1 MPSTW
6 PHHALCFLIPVPIV
20 GADSTATCIARALAG
35 RGFQRNSS
43 GKALA
48 PFVRVARGMKYGV
61 DRDRRLRLLVQHG
74 VWKATYQGAAVA
86 LVNDRVHL
94 GSAPDAFQTRID
106 RTQELLTQSGSA
118 AFIPDVGFCNVQ
130 LGFRSDHQIHG
141 HSAHAPCASPL
152 PRAAPK
158 PGFSVDSLSCVPVPA
173 FANRGL
179 ARPPARP
186 QGRPTDLRQVGA
198 SRTGLDQRSTLNS
211 FGSPLPILSNCLATW
226 ASNATPVAPRRN
238 PALPRSSLSSI
249 RKLSANGDLIK

>member
-106 RTQELLTQSGSA
+106 
-118 AFIPDVGFCNVQ
+118 Q
-130 LGFRSDHQIHG
+130 LRNS
-141 HSAHAPCASPL
+141 SP
-152 PRAAPK
+152 
-158 PGFSVDSLSCVPVPA
+158 S
-173 FANRGL
+173 
-179 ARPPARP
+179 
-186 QGRPTDLRQVGA
+186 
-198 SRTGLDQRSTLNS
+198 
-211 FGSPLPILSNCLATW
+211 
-226 ASNATPVAPRRN
+226 
-238 PALPRSSLSSI
+238 PALRPSY
-249 RKLSANGDLIK
+249 